1 MSDEKR
7 SNLIFS
13 RNLLKQFLRMYKESP
28 CLWDRRSPEYKQKK
42 KRDEAICRLTKL
54 VNEYDAKATRVHVC
68 RKIESLRSC
77 VRREY
82 LKVQYSL
89 RHAQN
94 PNEVYEPCL
103 WYYNLLSFVFEDTE
117 NKKVKWQT
125 ESEVVKENPEVITSD
140 NYEESAIVYPNYTSD
155 SIIDVQTPQNFYQD
169 IYDKKICGGEL
180 KDEYDAI
187 GFNVAAKLRALPANT
202 RILAEKLIN
211 DVLYQAQTDSLS
223 AFTVLTSPDP
233 IKSETII

>member
-13 RNLLKQFLRMYKESP
+13 RHLLKQFLRMYKESP

-42 KRDEAICRLTKL
+42 KRDEAISRLTKL

-82 LKVQYSL
+82 LKVQYSI
-89 RHAQN
+89 RHEQN

-117 NKKVKWQT
+117 NKKTQWQS
-125 ESEVVKENPEVITSD
+125 ESDVVKENPEVITSD
-140 NYEESAIVYPNYTSD
+140 NYEESAIVYPNFTSD
-155 SIIDVQTPQNFYQD
+155 SITEVQTPQNYYQD
-169 IYDKKICGGEL
+169 IYDKKLRGGDL

-187 GFNVAAKLRALPANT
+187 GINVAAKLRALPANT

-223 AFTVLTSPDP
+223 VLTVLTSPDP
-233 IKSETII
+233 IKSEIVI